1 YRAYSLPRRAPSE
14 MRSQSWR
21 HVAVAALA
29 FAVAGTNA
37 QTSTD
42 LNTLLSGQKN
52 LTTFYGLIQVRA
64 EVLLDENVFIGVWSW
79 TELGSQLS
87 SVCTDTVISMIL
99 DELPIWSHE
108 LKYPQILLQ
117 LPSTQGV
124 TILAPS
130 NDAFKKIPYT
140 ELNKAFSNNDQ
151 DVITNVL
158 EYHLLQGSRTAGELV
173 PGDSVFIPT
182 LLTNEAYSNVSGGQ
196 RVQNVKQSGDVVV
209 FDLKFT
215 GGVVQVIDSLLIP
228 PYNLTGTLNPFNL
241 TSFEG
246 ALYQTKK
253 LDNFSTAANST
264 IFVPNNDAFQLLGP
278 AIANMTVE
286 ALGSVLDYHLLPN
299 QVVYSTGLTNGTK
312 FSTQQGGN
320 VTILHSGNS
329 LYVNSAA
336 IIQADLLCA
345 NGVIHVIDN
354 VLNPQGPG
362 AHPNPAIAD
371 QGPVFAS
378 ASSYSTL
385 PFTTAIPCTSSC
397 PVTSSTVASGSGT
410 GVGGAGT
417 KATSG
422 AGSKSSSVSTSSSKA
437 VAAAMAMETGFH
449 AAGLMVALGG
459 AVMMI

>member
-1 YRAYSLPRRAPSE
+1 YRTYSLLQRDPSE

-37 QTSTD
+37 QTLTD

-52 LTTFYGLIQVRA
+52 LTTFYGLIQ
-64 EVLLDENVFIGVWSW
+64 
-79 TELGSQLS
+79 
-87 SVCTDTVISMIL
+87 
-99 DELPIWSHE
+99 
-108 LKYPQILLQ
+108 KYPQILLQ

-158 EYHLLQGSRTAGELV
+158 EYHLLQGSRLAAELV

-209 FDLKFT
+209 FVSGLGNRCTLTQADLKFT

-246 ALYQTKK
+246 ALYQAKK

-264 IFVPNNDAFQLLGP
+264 IFVPNNSAFQNLGP

-299 QVVYSTGLTNGTK
+299 QVVYSTALTNGTK

-397 PVTSSTVASGSGT
+397 PVTSSTVASGSGS
-410 GVGGAGT
+410 VAGGAGT
-417 KATSG
+417 KPTSG

-437 VAAAMAMETGFH
+437 VAAAMARETGFH